1 MTFITTLL
9 KNILTLNCYLLTV
22 LLMKSNQKMFMKNF
36 LNTNICLTLAIF
48 KKTRDN
54 QNEMVVGKMKDEYKE
69 FRSMNLLD

>member
-1 MTFITTLL
+1 
-9 KNILTLNCYLLTV
+9 
-22 LLMKSNQKMFMKNF
+22 MKNL